1 MPFEIDPAAFTY
13 FFDCG
18 IVVRGLLSVWRATGE
33 PQYLDAAVATGDSMT
48 RDFAGPLGDF
58 HPILAVPSRTPLAR
72 DPLRWSRTA
81 SCYQLKSAMA
91 WWDLYEAT
99 ARSALHRTLRA
110 RPRGIPALLR
120 AIFFPAIPIAPK

>member
-58 HPILAVPSRTPLAR
+58 HPILAPPFPHPPA
-72 DPLRWSRTA
+72 
-81 SCYQLKSAMA
+81 
-91 WWDLYEAT
+91 
-99 ARSALHRTLRA
+99 A
-110 RPRGIPALLR
+110 RPSPLVAHRRLLSIEVR
-120 AIFFPAIPIAPK
+120 HGVVGSL